1 MSVAFA
7 PLLERARNK
16 GPVCAI
22 VAGAHDSNTL
32 TSTIE
37 ARETGL
43 IKPVLVGKRGLIEK
57 LANEMRVDIEGVEIE
72 DIGEEV
78 DIARRVGELAGEREN
93 ALAVKGL
100 IHTDVLMRSLL
111 SKEAGLRIGRRASHA
126 FLIEIPGEPWLI
138 ISDAA
143 LNVEPKEEDL
153 LDIARNALNLAD
165 SLDMDARVALLSA
178 SETPFQGLPSSMRAK
193 NVFTKLV
200 SENPDAAIA
209 GPYALDIAI
218 SPEAAM
224 RKGMKGEVAGHSNVL
239 IVPNI
244 ETGNALYKWMVWRQ
258 GASAAG
264 VILGLKVPVALTS
277 RSDTPA
283 SRIGAIAL
291 ALCASN

>member
-7 PLLERARNK
+7 PLLERARSK
-16 GPVCAI
+16 GPVRAI
-22 VAGAHDSNTL
+22 IAGAHDSNTL
-32 TSTIE
+32 TGTIE
-37 ARETGL
+37 AQKTGL
-43 IKPVLVGKRGLIEK
+43 IKPVLVGKRELIEK
-57 LANEMRVDIEGVEIE
+57 LAGEMHLDIEGIEIE

-78 DIARRVGELAGEREN
+78 DIARRAGELAGGSDN
-93 ALAVKGL
+93 ALVVKGL

-126 FLIEIPGEPWLI
+126 FLIEIPNEPWLI

-153 LDIARNALNLAD
+153 LDIARNALNLAN

-178 SETPFQGLPSSMRAK
+178 SETPFEGLPSSMRAK
-193 NVFTKLV
+193 NVFTKLA
-200 SENPDAAIA
+200 SENPDAAVA

-224 RKGMKGEVAGHSNVL
+224 HKGIKGEVAGRSNVL

-277 RSDTPA
+277 RSDSPA

>member
-7 PLLERARNK
+7 PLLERARDK

-22 VAGAHDSNTL
+22 IAGAHDSNTL
-32 TSTIE
+32 AGTIE
-37 ARETGL
+37 ARKAGL
-43 IKPVLVGKRGLIEK
+43 IKPVLVGKRELIEK
-57 LANEMRVDIEGVEIE
+57 LASEIRADIEGVEIE
-72 DIGEEV
+72 DIEEEA
-78 DIARRVGELAGEREN
+78 DIAHQVGGLAGERDN
-93 ALAVKGL
+93 ALVVKGL

-126 FLIEIPGEPWLI
+126 FLIEIPNEPWLV

-153 LDIARNALNLAD
+153 LDIARNALNLAG
-165 SLDMDARVALLSA
+165 SLGMDARVALLSA
-178 SETPFQGLPSSMRAK
+178 SETPFEGLPSSMRAK
-193 NVFTKLV
+193 SISAKLA

-218 SPEAAM
+218 SPEAAV
-224 RKGMKGEVAGHSNVL
+224 RKGIKGEVAGHSNVL
-239 IVPNI
+239 VVPNI

-277 RSDTPA
+277 RSDSPA
-283 SRIGAIAL
+283 SRMGAIAL
-291 ALCASN
+291 ALCASS

>member
-1 MSVAFA
+1 MRVAFE
-7 PLLERARNK
+7 PLLERAQDK

-22 VAGAHDSNTL
+22 IAGAHDSNAL
-32 TSTIE
+32 TSVIK
-37 ARETGL
+37 AREMGL
-43 IKPVLVGKRGLIEK
+43 IKPVLVGNREIIKE
-57 LANEMRVDIEGVEIE
+57 LAHEARADVEGVEIE
-72 DIGEEV
+72 NIKEEI
-78 DIARRVGELAGEREN
+78 DIARRVGELAGERDN
-93 ALAVKGL
+93 ALVVKGS

-126 FLIEIPGEPWLI
+126 FLVEIPGEPWLI

-165 SLDMDARVALLSA
+165 SLGMDARVTLLSA
-178 SETPFQGLPSSMRAK
+178 SETPFDGLPSSVRAK
-193 NVFTKLV
+193 RVFTKLV
-200 SENPDAAIA
+200 GENPDAAIA

-224 RKGMKGEVAGHSNVL
+224 RKRIKGKVAGHSNVL
-239 IVPNI
+239 VVPNI

-258 GASAAG
+258 EASAAG
-264 VILGLKVPVALTS
+264 VILGLKVSVALTS
-277 RSDTPA
+277 RSDSPE

-291 ALCASN
+291 ALCASG